1 MASLLKNLSLLTQIP
16 NFTENS
22 VRPHLFVTPTTLFNE
37 IRGKDR
43 KIMPDQTQQFS
54 SRCSPSIFTK
64 ALPRLTDASFA
75 GTSRCRAYRQRRYCL
90 PAGVMGAHEVHPLHV
105 ENWPDTSHTSFSP
118 TLCGAILP
126 TVAMPYTGRASRQR
140 RTVALSH

>member
-1 MASLLKNLSLLTQIP
+1 MASLLKNLSLLLRVP

-22 VRPHLFVTPTTLFNE
+22 VRPHLFVTPIHYFNE

-43 KIMPDQTQQFS
+43 KIMPDQTQNFR

-64 ALPRLTDASFA
+64 ALPRLTELHFA

-90 PAGVMGAHEVHPLHV
+90 LQEVMGAHEVHPLHV
-105 ENWPDTSHTSFSP
+105 ENWPDPRTTSFSP

-126 TVAMPYTGRASRQR
+126 TVAIRIPGRASRQR